1 MCESCNFFPKLC
13 NTDEVIDVDICNVK
27 INSQTKIIQMR
38 KLTISLL
45 TAFML
50 LTIMPAQVK
59 AGTETS
65 TLSTAAAKTDKTA
78 ESAASNAL
86 LLRLDN
92 IKAMDKSTL
101 NSSEKQQLRKEVR
114 SIKSQLS
121 EMGGG
126 VYLSVGAI
134 LLIVL
139 LLVIL
144 L

>member
-1 MCESCNFFPKLC
+1 MAG
-13 NTDEVIDVDICNVK
+13 DVDICSVK
-27 INSQTKIIQMR
+27 INSQIKIIQMR

>member
-1 MCESCNFFPKLC
+1 
-13 NTDEVIDVDICNVK
+13 
-27 INSQTKIIQMR
+27 MR

-65 TLSTAAAKTDKTA
+65 TLSTAASKTDKTA

-92 IKAMDKSTL
+92 IKAMDMSTL

-114 SIKSQLS
+114 SIKSKLS